1 MLWII
6 PAWIVSLAAVF
17 FLGYYLRGLKK
28 QLENIEEV
36 LKSKADKKQQESEPV
51 SQLIDPT
58 DEVQNAIWEHDQ
70 MMKKLN
76 PDE

>member
-1 MLWII
+1 MYWII
-6 PAWIVSLAAVF
+6 PAWIVSLVAIF

-28 QLENIEEV
+28 RLEYIEEV
-36 LKSKADKKQQESEPV
+36 LKSKADKKLEEAEPV

-76 PDE
+76 PDG